1 VGGPWATPDNVAR
14 VARHAESLGFAGL
27 WVYQRLLYPAA
38 PRNEYYGAPG
48 GRWPQAFESSLD
60 PLVTLAFAAA
70 HTRTIRLGASVL
82 IMPFYSPVVLGKAL
96 ATLDVLS
103 RGRLDVG
110 LGLGWSL
117 DEYEAVGAVAA
128 ERGAR
133 ADEFLRCLDAVWGDG
148 ETEFRGR
155 FYSIPRAR
163 IEPKPVQRPRPRLL
177 IGGYSEAVFRRV
189 ARADGYAGGN
199 IPLADLARVVG
210 RVHDAART
218 AHRAPESLAIV
229 CRGAYNVTPA
239 AQGPGRRP
247 LWGSVDEIRQ
257 DIGRYEANGVTHL
270 FLDPNFQPQGAA
282 LEAVLAQMEAL
293 APAGDGYVR

>member
-1 VGGPWATPDNVAR
+1 LPVGGAWATPDNVAR
-14 VARHAESLGFAGL
+14 VARHAESLGYAGL

-60 PLVTLAFAAA
+60 PVVTLAFAAA
-70 HTRTIRLGASVL
+70 HTKTIRVGASVL

-117 DEYEAVGAVAA
+117 DEYEAVGAAAA

-133 ADEFLRCLDAVWGDG
+133 ADEFLQCLDAVWADG

-155 FYSIPRAR
+155 FYSVPRAR

-189 ARADGYAGGN
+189 AQADGYAGGN
-199 IPLADLARVVG
+199 IPLGDLARVVA
-210 RVHDAART
+210 RVRDAARA
-218 AHRAPESLAIV
+218 AHRDPDTLAIV
-229 CRGAYNVTPA
+229 CRAAYNVMPA

-247 LWGSVDEIRQ
+247 LWGSVEEIRD
-257 DIGRYEANGVTHL
+257 DIARYEASGVTQL

-282 LEAVLAQMEAL
+282 LESVLAQMEAL
-293 APAGDGYVR
+293 APAA

>member
-1 VGGPWATPDNVAR
+1 MGGAWATPDNVAR
-14 VARHAESLGFAGL
+14 VARHAESLGYAGL

-60 PLVTLAFAAA
+60 PVVTLAFAAA
-70 HTRTIRLGASVL
+70 HTKTIRLGASVL

-117 DEYEAVGAVAA
+117 DEYEAVGAAAA

-133 ADEFLRCLDAVWGDG
+133 ADEFLQCLDAVWADG

-155 FYSIPRAR
+155 FYAVPRAR
-163 IEPKPVQRPRPRLL
+163 IEPNPVQRPRPRLL
-177 IGGYSEAVFRRV
+177 IGGYSEPVFRRV

-199 IPLADLARVVG
+199 IPLGDLARVVA
-210 RVHDAART
+210 RVHDAARAAQRDPT
-218 AHRAPESLAIV
+218 TLAIV
-229 CRGAYNVTPA
+229 CRAAYTVMPA

-247 LWGSVDEIRQ
+247 LWGSVEEIRE
-257 DIGRYEANGVTHL
+257 DIARYEASGVTQL

-282 LEAVLAQMEAL
+282 LASVLAQMEAL
-293 APAGDGYVR
+293 APAA